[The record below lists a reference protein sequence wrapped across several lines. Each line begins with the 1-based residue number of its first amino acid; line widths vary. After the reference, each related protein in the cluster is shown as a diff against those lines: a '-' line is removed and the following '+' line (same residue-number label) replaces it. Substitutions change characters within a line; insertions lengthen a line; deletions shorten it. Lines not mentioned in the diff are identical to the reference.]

1 MTGINATTFNP
12 YLVPSSSTK
21 IRGEEEK
28 SPVAGVSEQ
37 GETEKDGS
45 LKINVSSASTDAA
58 AAQAA
63 SDPVEQLKK
72 QIADTQKLLTQQ
84 RAQLAGTQRGQA
96 NAEQKAQQVMNLQ
109 TQIMGTNATLQ
120 TLQAALVQATSGVD
134 THA

>member
-12 YLVPSSSTK
+12 YLAASSSIS
-21 IRGEEEK
+21 IRGEEK
-28 SPVAGVSEQ
+28 PAAVASEQ
-37 GETEKDGS
+37 DETEKDGS
-45 LKINVSSASTDAA
+45 LKINVNSASTDAA
-58 AAQAA
+58 AAQSA

-72 QIADTQKLLTQQ
+72 QIEETQKRLTEQ
-84 RAQLAGTQRGQA
+84 RAQLASAQRGQA
-96 NAEQKAQQVMNLQ
+96 SAEQKAQQVMNLQ